1 MRASARPVTLT
12 AIGSGLVLLLSLLL
26 PWYAESPPPGA
37 FYAEQ
42 SYSAFS
48 AFALE
53 DLVLALLAIATV
65 LVGLRLRALLRPRGG
80 SAAELVGACRMLTVV
95 GGVAAA
101 IVAVRIVALPAPSV
115 PLATIGVQFGA
126 LVGLFAALVAA
137 GTGVW
142 AMQQAPRA
150 ESAAPRRRPRPPTG

>member
-1 MRASARPVTLT
+1 MTLT
-12 AIGSGLVLLLSLLL
+12 AIGSGAVLLLSLLL

-37 FYAEQ
+37 FYAKQ

-53 DLVLALLAIATV
+53 DLVLTLLAIATI

-80 SAAELVGACRMLTVV
+80 SAAELVGACRMLTAV

-101 IVAVRIVALPAPSV
+101 IVAVRIVALPAPPV

-126 LVGLFAALVAA
+126 LVALFAALAAA
-137 GTGVW
+137 GTGAW
-142 AMQQAPRA
+142 AMRQAT
-150 ESAAPRRRPRPPTG
+150 SVGAAVPHRRPRPPTE